1 MRDDATDEYCV
12 ILCATQD
19 CPLDLC
25 KCADTP
31 TMEEVKEAARREAAE
46 AEKRGTES
54 IVPTLPQAETEVPG
68 RDAHPIPNP
77 RPSPIPGR
85 AGRPSAWLR

>member
-31 TMEEVKEAARREAAE
+31 TMEEVKAAATKEAAE
-46 AEKRGTES
+46 AASRGEANIAPKIPEAKST
-54 IVPTLPQAETEVPG
+54 VPG
-68 RDAHPIPNP
+68 
-77 RPSPIPGR
+77 
-85 AGRPSAWLR
+85 

>member
-31 TMEEVKEAARREAAE
+31 TMEEVKAAATKEAAE
-46 AEKRGTES
+46 AEIQRKLALERYRSSLNLEQ
-54 IVPTLPQAETEVPG
+54 L
-68 RDAHPIPNP
+68 RDEKEQVHPYPSPSPSPSPNP
-77 RPSPIPGR
+77 NP
-85 AGRPSAWLR
+85 